1 MSFIKDLIKNILF
14 INTSNL
20 SNIKS
25 LENIIDLLACI
36 VERAW
41 DKNSKIINILKHSKS
56 WWGMSCSKN
65 LEKYRSFRSLANWKQ
80 FKKTVKNTKLLQQ
93 PLVTQGQM
101 ILQLAKL
108 SSRLSSNKW
117 GNYKRTRQGALTVF
131 IYYIY
136 TWLLVHA
143 TTIFIQPLSPC
154 CYLMSYYSSTCV
166 FLKATMLPTCALTS
180 YL

>member
-1 MSFIKDLIKNILF
+1 VEVIIGPHSLTITILIEEQLSNNPKHSIVKDSEEETSFIKNLIKNILF

-80 FKKTVKNTKLLQQ
+80 FKKTVKNTKCSFFNQKIQ
-93 PLVTQGQM
+93 EIV
-101 ILQLAKL
+101 
-108 SSRLSSNKW
+108 NKAR
-117 GNYKRTRQGALTVF
+117 GL
-131 IYYIY
+131 
-136 TWLLVHA
+136 
-143 TTIFIQPLSPC
+143 
-154 CYLMSYYSSTCV
+154 
-166 FLKATMLPTCALTS
+166 
-180 YL
+180 